1 MPSPEEKTAVDEFM
15 ISEYQTIASAHFDL
29 HSGLRQNFR
38 FYLGLAAVPFSV
50 WAVAFKDQT
59 DLFKLPN
66 VLQLLFL
73 LIAVLG
79 FMMFLQMVHTRFDII
94 LYTRA
99 VNGVRAYFVM
109 RASEIPVTDFAR
121 FLKLPIK
128 MSVPPYR
135 ESPGRAYWWQFLMI
149 GSINSVFLALATRN
163 YLSWCWTSLVSIV
176 FFGLHIGSYYG
187 LSSSREKKEILGN
200 H

>member
-38 FYLGLAAVPFSV
+38 FYLGLAAVPFSI

-79 FMMFLQMVHTRFDII
+79 FMMFLQIVHTRFDII

-99 VNGVRAYFVM
+99 VNGVRAYFSM
-109 RASEIPVTDFAR
+109 
-121 FLKLPIK
+121 LC
-128 MSVPPYR
+128 
-135 ESPGRAYWWQFLMI
+135 
-149 GSINSVFLALATRN
+149 AL
-163 YLSWCWTSLVSIV
+163 S
-176 FFGLHIGSYYG
+176 
-187 LSSSREKKEILGN
+187 
-200 H
+200 